1 MTVLIEALRD
11 FLIEN
16 WAVIVSLVSIG
27 GGGFLLS
34 KARKVATILIAS
46 LPMVVKEVMLKS
58 LNVDEEK
65 AKEWYADIEMAKE
78 ARSLSLQKELADIEL
93 KLGSPLL
100 TDEQKLY
107 YTDLKKLFIAE
118 IAKYTTVV
126 ADRLVAQ
133 IEKDSQ

>member
-1 MTVLIEALRD
+1 MRKKRKNGMQTLR
-11 FLIEN
+11 
-16 WAVIVSLVSIG
+16 A
-27 GGGFLLS
+27 
-34 KARKVATILIAS
+34 
-46 LPMVVKEVMLKS
+46 
-58 LNVDEEK
+58 
-65 AKEWYADIEMAKE
+65 AKE